1 MDSQPLRIH
10 SHSPQLVGKTVR
22 QEYEMSADNQHLITS
37 NIALQ
42 GVGAKQAAT
51 LEWQRVGQ

>member
-1 MDSQPLRIH
+1 M
-10 SHSPQLVGKTVR
+10 GKTVR